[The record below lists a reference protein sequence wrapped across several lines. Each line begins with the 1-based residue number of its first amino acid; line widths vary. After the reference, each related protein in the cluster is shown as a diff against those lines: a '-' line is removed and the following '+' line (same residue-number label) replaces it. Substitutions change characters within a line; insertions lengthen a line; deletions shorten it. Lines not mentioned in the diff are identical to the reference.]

1 MNNLWDQNSLKNRQ
15 KNFWNRIPKN
25 NNNNFVSYSSQMSL
39 INNGEDVKVYQ
50 RDEYNDSSKNHY
62 LREDKSINNNRLN
75 KFIEEIFMSQ
85 EVKDFFTTYSD
96 FVTKVTSEPS
106 LDIEALKKSMDEI
119 ESSSDVKI
127 PRLLTAALGLGSES
141 GEFVEIV
148 KKMILQGKPA
158 SEENIFHM
166 KRELGDIIWYWTTAC
181 ASLGLD
187 PYEVI
192 SENQKKLEARY
203 GEKFEV
209 QRSEVR
215 KEGDL

>member
-1 MNNLWDQNSLKNRQ
+1 
-15 KNFWNRIPKN
+15 
-25 NNNNFVSYSSQMSL
+25 
-39 INNGEDVKVYQ
+39 
-50 RDEYNDSSKNHY
+50 
-62 LREDKSINNNRLN
+62 
-75 KFIEEIFMSQ
+75 MSQ
-85 EVKDFFTTYSD
+85 QVKDFFSTYSE
-96 FVTKVTSEPS
+96 FVEKVTSQPS
-106 LDIEALKKSMDEI
+106 LNTEALKRSIDEI
-119 ESSSDVKI
+119 ESSSNIKI

-148 KKMILQGKPA
+148 KKMMLQGKPP

-166 KRELGDIIWYWTTAC
+166 KRELGDIMWYWTTAC

-203 GEKFEV
+203 GEQFEV

>member
-1 MNNLWDQNSLKNRQ
+1 
-15 KNFWNRIPKN
+15 
-25 NNNNFVSYSSQMSL
+25 
-39 INNGEDVKVYQ
+39 
-50 RDEYNDSSKNHY
+50 
-62 LREDKSINNNRLN
+62 
-75 KFIEEIFMSQ
+75 MSQ

-106 LDIEALKKSMDEI
+106 MDLKALKASLDDIESR
-119 ESSSDVKI
+119 SDIKT
-127 PRLLTAALGLGSES
+127 PRLLTAALGLGSEA

-166 KRELGDIIWYWTTAC
+166 KRELGDIMWHWTTAC
-181 ASLGLD
+181 VSLGLD
-187 PYEVI
+187 PFEVI
-192 SENQKKLEARY
+192 SENQAKLEARY